1 MLYKLDVIYRMLTI
15 NPQMNIDFNINGENI
30 EKSEPLSEIDLRK
43 FHDRLKI
50 SLPPSYVD
58 YKTTFADSF
67 YISSGNALSIFPLL
81 ESKDIDTNV
90 VNISLDYAHLGNVFE
105 IHKLLIFGM
114 SGVDSETW
122 AFYLNKKYPNGEYPI
137 IWLLPSEERFFFH
150 SSSFESFLN
159 IQYKAL
165 TNSDNLDSYDELYKN
180 LVSKYDTQ
188 IKPFGYDSIYSR
200 AQKLTDLD
208 LIMKQI

>member
-1 MLYKLDVIYRMLTI
+1 MTLDFDL
-15 NPQMNIDFNINGENI
+15 NGENI
-30 EKSEPLSEIDLRK
+30 LKSEPLSEIDLGM
-43 FHDRLKI
+43 FHEKIKI

-58 YKTTFADSF
+58 FKTTFADSF

-81 ESKDIDTNV
+81 GSKDIDTNV
-90 VNISLDYAHLGNVFE
+90 ASISLDYAHLGNVFKV
-105 IHKLLIFGM
+105 HKLLIFGM

-122 AFYLNKKYPNGEYPI
+122 AFYTNKKYPNGEYPI
-137 IWLLPSEERFFFH
+137 IWLLPSEERFFLH

-165 TNSDNLDSYDELYKN
+165 TNSDNLDSYDEFYKN
-180 LVSKYDTQ
+180 LVSKYDTE

-200 AQKLTDLD
+200 AQNLAELD
-208 LIMKQI
+208 LIMKHI